1 MDTVRVTIRLKRS
14 EDAALVQVIE
24 GMAPGDRNKSLKRA
38 LEDSLIHGP
47 TLAQAVSDLAQA
59 VHGLKSDPAHA
70 TAPGVAPS
78 PPDRAARTAALLGPF
93 QQQIKDKE

>member
-38 LEDSLIHGP
+38 LEDHLIHGP

-59 VHGLKSDPAHA
+59 VHSLQSDRANGLG
-70 TAPGVAPS
+70 TGVAPS
-78 PPDRAARTAALLGPF
+78 PPARAARKAALLGPF
-93 QQQIKDKE
+93 QQQIKE